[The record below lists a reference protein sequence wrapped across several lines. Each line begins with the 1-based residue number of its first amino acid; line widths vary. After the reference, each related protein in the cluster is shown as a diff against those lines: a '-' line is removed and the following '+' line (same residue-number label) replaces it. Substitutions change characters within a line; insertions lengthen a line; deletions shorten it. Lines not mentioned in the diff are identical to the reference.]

1 MPAPALKS
9 FASTDR
15 FLAEIAAPATLRPGY
30 VLLGDEA
37 FLYQRCRQ
45 GVLAALAPPETRDFS
60 LHDLDLADT
69 SIFEVLDRAQTPSLM
84 APFQVLFVRG
94 LKTLY
99 GRGSKKAEFEAV
111 DAYFR
116 SPNPQAVL
124 LFVADH
130 LRIPTDLRRMDFQ
143 DKERYDRIRETL
155 GDWCGF
161 VELARVSED
170 DAIRWVAA
178 SAEARSIRFDADA
191 ARELV
196 DALGADMMMIASEFE
211 KLSLYVSGRVGGEGT
226 GRITLGD
233 VETMVLAAKQRSL
246 YELTDAISQRDRTRA
261 LLLLHGLLN
270 ASDGGEDAAI
280 GHLYMLART
289 FRQMLIILE
298 KNVRDSR
305 AIWAVL
311 WQGFRMPPFAAEDL
325 IRQARRYKSRRD
337 LTRALRLVA
346 RADLELRS
354 SPANKL
360 LVLERLIL
368 AKERALATEPEPPVG
383 DDAPTPPPTNSRWSC
398 QGPPR
403 TADCTIYADRV
414 IPALR
419 ASRSIA
425 SIWLSRAV
433 MFTRTVF
440 SGASALTRN
449 ATAPRIAGSFASWS
463 SVEGSGSASPS
474 STIPAMCSVS
484 ASTASSRASSSVLPA
499 VMHPGKSGKLTP

>member
-1 MPAPALKS
+1 MALKS

-15 FLAEIAAPATLRPGY
+15 FLKDIASPATLRPGY

-45 GVLAALAPPETRDFS
+45 GVLAALAPEESRDFS
-60 LHDLDLADT
+60 LQDLDLAET

-84 APFQVLFVRG
+84 APFQVIFVRG
-94 LKTLY
+94 MKTLY
-99 GRGSKKAEFEAV
+99 GRGSKKAEFAAI
-111 DAYFR
+111 DGYFR

-130 LRIPTDLRRMDFQ
+130 LRIPTDLRKMDYQ

-161 VELARVSED
+161 VELARVEEG
-170 DAIRWVAA
+170 DAIKWVIAA
-178 SAEARSIRFDADA
+178 ADVRGIKFDPDA

-196 DALGADMMMIASEFE
+196 DALGADMMLVSSELE
-211 KLSLYVSGRVGGEGT
+211 KLCLYVSAPTSSAAIRPSAVIPSGAVILSAAQNLSILPTAPQNRPDT
-226 GRITLGD
+226 TTIARNHITLGD

-246 YELTDAISQRDRTRA
+246 YELTDAISLRDRTRA

-298 KNVRDSR
+298 KKVRDSR

-311 WQGFRMPPFAAEDL
+311 WQGFRMPPFAAEHL
-325 IRQARRYKSRRD
+325 IRQARRYKSRRE
-337 LTRALRLVA
+337 LTRAIRLVA

-368 AKERALATEPEPPVG
+368 ALATEPTH
-383 DDAPTPPPTNSRWSC
+383 PTYIPT
-398 QGPPR
+398 QQ
-403 TADCTIYADRV
+403 
-414 IPALR
+414 
-419 ASRSIA
+419 
-425 SIWLSRAV
+425 
-433 MFTRTVF
+433 
-440 SGASALTRN
+440 
-449 ATAPRIAGSFASWS
+449 FAI
-463 SVEGSGSASPS
+463 E
-474 STIPAMCSVS
+474 
-484 ASTASSRASSSVLPA
+484 L
-499 VMHPGKSGKLTP
+499 

>member
-1 MPAPALKS
+1 MAAPTLKS
-9 FASTDR
+9 FASSDR
-15 FLAEIAAPATLRPGY
+15 FLAEIVSPASLRPGY

-45 GVLAALAPPETRDFS
+45 GVLAALAPPEARDFS
-60 LHDLDLADT
+60 LHDFDLADT
-69 SIFEVLDRAQTPSLM
+69 PIFEVLDCAQTPSLM
-84 APFQVLFVRG
+84 APFQVLFVRN
-94 LKTLY
+94 LKLLY
-99 GRGSKKAEFEAV
+99 GRGSKKAEFAAI

-130 LRIPTDLRRMDFQ
+130 LRIPTDLRKMDFQ

-155 GDWCGF
+155 GDWCGMI
-161 VELARVSED
+161 ELARVAEP
-170 DAIRWVAA
+170 DAVRWVTQE
-178 SAEARSIRFDADA
+178 AEARGIRFDADA

-196 DALGADMMMIASEFE
+196 DALGADMMLVASELE
-211 KLSLYVSGRVGGEGT
+211 KLCLYVQGLRLLPIRSEDNPNPEGHAFT
-226 GRITLGD
+226 RAVSASNEQRGFSHGALPAPSITLGD

-246 YELTDAISQRDRTRA
+246 YELTDAISQKDRTRA

-305 AIWAVL
+305 DLWAAL

-325 IRQARRYKSRRD
+325 IRQARRYKSRRE

-346 RADLELRS
+346 KADLELRS

-368 AKERALATEPEPPVG
+368 ALAAEP
-383 DDAPTPPPTNSRWSC
+383 APLLPTTTY
-398 QGPPR
+398 Q
-403 TADCTIYADRV
+403 
-414 IPALR
+414 
-419 ASRSIA
+419 
-425 SIWLSRAV
+425 
-433 MFTRTVF
+433 
-440 SGASALTRN
+440 
-449 ATAPRIAGSFASWS
+449 FAM
-463 SVEGSGSASPS
+463 E
-474 STIPAMCSVS
+474 
-484 ASTASSRASSSVLPA
+484 L
-499 VMHPGKSGKLTP
+499 